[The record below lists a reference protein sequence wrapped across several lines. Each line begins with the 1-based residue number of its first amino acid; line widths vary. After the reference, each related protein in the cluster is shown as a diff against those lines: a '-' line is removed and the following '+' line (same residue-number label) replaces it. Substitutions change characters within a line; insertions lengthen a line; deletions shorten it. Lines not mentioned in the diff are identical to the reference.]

1 MGALKQLAGETA
13 LYGVSSIFGRLLNYF
28 LVPLHTAIFIPSEF
42 GSITLLYSYVAVFNV
57 LYTYGL
63 ETAYF
68 RFITKSKD
76 PKIYDLACTS
86 VLSSSLVFSAILIYF
101 APDIARLLG
110 EPGKG
115 YIIQWLAVILFV
127 DAFSSIPFAKLRI
140 ENRPLKFVIAKLG
153 NILLIVFFNILFLL
167 VFKGIYEERFL
178 VSLKPFIG
186 DIYTPGLG
194 IGYVFLANLLGSA
207 GLLFFLFSE
216 IKKFSFYFNWTT
228 LKPIL
233 IYSIPIM
240 ITGLSGMLNDN
251 LDKIMIA
258 SYLPADF
265 YPQHNPQGALGI
277 YGAVFKLS
285 VFMMLGIQA
294 FRYAGEP
301 FFFSQAE
308 RRDSAMLYASV
319 FHYFVV
325 AGSVL
330 MIAVSVNADLI
341 AFVFLRN
348 PEFRLALYLLPYL
361 LLAKLFFGMYIN
373 ISIWYKLTDK
383 TMYGVYFS
391 VAGTIITLVLNLILL
406 PIIGYLGSAIAM
418 LSCYSSMCVLAYYFG
433 QRIYPVPYKLWPV
446 FAYLAISTIFSVGS
460 FFVQHTSFAVDS
472 ALNIAFTIVFTGIIF
487 LFEKKRWKR
496 NHA

>member
-1 MGALKQLAGETA
+1 MGSLKQLAGQTA

-28 LVPLHTAIFIPSEF
+28 LVPLHTAVFIPSEF

-68 RFITKSKD
+68 RFVTKSKD
-76 PKIYDLACTS
+76 PKIFDLACTA
-86 VLSSSLVFSAILIYF
+86 VLLSGLIFSALIIYF
-101 APDIARLLG
+101 APDISRSLG

-115 YIIQWLAVILFV
+115 YIVRWLAVILLI
-127 DAFSSIPFAKLRI
+127 DSFSSIPFAKLRI
-140 ENRPLKFVIAKLG
+140 ENRPVKFVIAKLG

-167 VFKGIYEERFL
+167 AFKGIYEGKFL
-178 VSLKPFIG
+178 ISFQPFVKN
-186 DIYTPGLG
+186 IYSPDLG
-194 IGYVFLANLLGSA
+194 VGYVFLANLLGST

-216 IKKFSFYFNWTT
+216 IKKFSFYLNWKT
-228 LKPIL
+228 LRQIL

-240 ITGLSGMLNDN
+240 ITGLSGMLNEN
-251 LDKIMIA
+251 LDKMMISA
-258 SYLPADF
+258 YLPDDF
-265 YPQHNPQGALGI
+265 YPNYDAQSGLGI

-301 FFFSQAE
+301 FFFSHSQRE
-308 RRDSAMLYASV
+308 DSAKLYASV
-319 FHYFVV
+319 FHYFMV

-391 VAGTIITLVLNLILL
+391 LAGTCITVVLNLLLL
-406 PIIGYLGSAIAM
+406 PVIGYMGSAIAM
-418 LSCYSSMCVLAYYFG
+418 LACYSIMCALAYYFG
-433 QRIYPVPYKLWPV
+433 QRLYPVPYKLGPV
-446 FAYLAISTIFSVGS
+446 FIYLVISIVVSVGS
-460 FFVQHTSFAVDS
+460 FFVQHASFAIDS
-472 ALNIAFTIVFTGIIF
+472 LLNIAFTLVLVLIIF
-487 LFEKKRWKR
+487 LFERKKWKR
-496 NHA
+496 THA